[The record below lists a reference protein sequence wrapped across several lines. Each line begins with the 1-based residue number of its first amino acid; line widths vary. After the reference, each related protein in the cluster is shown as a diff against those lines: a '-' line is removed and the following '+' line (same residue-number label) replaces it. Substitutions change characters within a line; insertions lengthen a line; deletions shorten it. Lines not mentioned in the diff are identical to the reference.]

1 LALAKAGNLTSLNK
15 PIQTLFL
22 RKVALVQ
29 KRAVLPHKEAGEE
42 VGVNL
47 EA

>member
-15 PIQTLFL
+15 LIQTLFL
-22 RKVALVQ
+22 RRVALVQ

-42 VGVNL
+42 VEVSL

>member
-1 LALAKAGNLTSLNK
+1 LALAKAGNLASLKK

-22 RKVALVQ
+22 RRVALVQ

-42 VGVNL
+42 VEVGL
-47 EA
+47 KA